1 MKLFVCGLLLVAVV
15 AVARAAP
22 MDDGMQQHGDAM
34 MVMLVDDP
42 MMHEQQPQTLEDM
55 VAVYDQPEMDSMGEM
70 AREKRHH
77 RYGGG
82 YGGYGGYGGGFGGY
96 RGGYG
101 GYRGGYGGYGG
112 FRGGYGGYR
121 RGGFH

>member
-82 YGGYGGYGGGFGGY
+82 YGGYGG
-96 RGGYG
+96 
-101 GYRGGYGGYGG
+101 
-112 FRGGYGGYR
+112 
-121 RGGFH
+121 